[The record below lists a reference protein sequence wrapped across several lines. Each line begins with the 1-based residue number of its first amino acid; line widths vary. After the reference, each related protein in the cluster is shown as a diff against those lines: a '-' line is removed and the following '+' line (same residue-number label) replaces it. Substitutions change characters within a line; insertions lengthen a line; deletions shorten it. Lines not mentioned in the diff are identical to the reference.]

1 MPASVHVV
9 AGVLRDAGGRVLL
22 ARRPVGKHLAGLWE
36 FPGGKCDAGE
46 APVDALARELREELG
61 IVVESARPLI
71 AVPHRYPEQDIL
83 LDVWQVSAWT
93 GTPHPH
99 EGQALAWV
107 EQGALAQVEMPPAD
121 RPVIAALALP
131 DRYLITPAFEPDA
144 LDELLAGIERACR
157 RGLRLVQLRQPHW
170 PRARLADAA
179 RRARDACRE
188 HGARLLLN
196 GDVQLAMVLGL
207 DGVHLPARIAA
218 GLAERPLPADRW
230 LGVSCHDAA
239 ELLHAVRI
247 GADFATL
254 SPVFPTPG
262 HEHAQALGWE
272 RFAELVVHA
281 PMPVYA
287 LGGME
292 GEDVDAAWMA
302 GAQGIAAIRALW
314 S

>member
-1 MPASVHVV
+1 MTADGTTNWTANTCCYQNMPMAQADISPARAVTIVNRTLGVKTWDARQLVQAWTSNPASNF
-9 AGVLRDAGGRVLL
+9 G
-22 ARRPVGKHLAGLWE
+22 
-36 FPGGKCDAGE
+36 
-46 APVDALARELREELG
+46 
-61 IVVESARPLI
+61 
-71 AVPHRYPEQDIL
+71 
-83 LDVWQVSAWT
+83 
-93 GTPHPH
+93 
-99 EGQALAWV
+99 
-107 EQGALAQVEMPPAD
+107 
-121 RPVIAALALP
+121 
-131 DRYLITPAFEPDA
+131 
-144 LDELLAGIERACR
+144 
-157 RGLRLVQLRQPHW
+157 
-170 PRARLADAA
+170 
-179 RRARDACRE
+179 
-188 HGARLLLN
+188 LLLN